1 MKTLCPHRALCVRSP
16 WARQLLEEAA
26 ASLRRRVLCWNV
38 ITWADLSDEMRSSRG
53 RALSPPLWKARSFSE
68 RSATL
73 RLEWELGWSFLF
85 IVWVV
90 NTWDRCP
97 HPPPHGT
104 PSSQTGFSQRVCHR
118 RSTSSIKHILNNHY
132 KTLFF
137 SLGKECTH
145 I

>member
-85 IVWVV
+85 IVGLL
-90 NTWDRCP
+90 TLGIAA
-97 HPPPHGT
+97 PPPT
-104 PSSQTGFSQRVCHR
+104 PWNSKFPNRILPESLSQKVN
-118 RSTSSIKHILNNHY
+118 LLY
-132 KTLFF
+132 KTHP
-137 SLGKECTH
+137 K
-145 I
+145 